1 MMALNADIAFTGGLS
16 GDVTYGFLDGKIQS
30 RRHHHPRVVLNADG
44 NTVLRI
50 LREEL
55 ARCDEFI
62 FSVAFV
68 TPNAIAM
75 LKQEL
80 VEFSGRGTIVTSDY
94 LGFNSPS
101 AFSELLNLAN
111 LGIDVRIHSADAFH
125 PKGYIFKS
133 ADVVTAMIGSSNLTG
148 NAIVKNHEWN
158 LKVTAANNSDL
169 AVQLADLAGN
179 QLADS
184 QPLSQEWID
193 LYAAQ
198 YTPPPPRKK
207 IEIAKKQEQADEQL
221 IDEVAAGLSGSSG
234 LGGDINWADQ
244 LMPILPNQM
253 QSEAL
258 KALEKVRLS
267 GESKAIVISATGT
280 GKTILSALEV
290 RAAHPQRF
298 LFVVHRE
305 QILDKTMKEYRRVIG
320 GDADQFGKLAG
331 VSKQSDRKYVFA
343 TVQTLSQD
351 VVLQLIE
358 PDTFDY
364 VIVDEA
370 HRVGSPTYKKVLA
383 YLKPKF
389 LLGLTATPERS
400 DGFNVFEFFDYNVP
414 YEIRLNHALEEN
426 MLSPFH
432 YYGIADV
439 TLDDESVRDSSEDL
453 SHLVTADRVHHVVD
467 ALTKYGQAGAAPKGL
482 IFCSR
487 KDEANALSA
496 ALNQQK
502 LRGKALRTLSL
513 SGDDSIERREQVVSQ
528 LEAGDLDYILT
539 VDIFNEGVD
548 IPSVNQVVM
557 LRQTQ
562 SAIVF
567 VQQLGRGLRKAPMK
581 DYLVVIDFIGN
592 YANNYMIPIALF
604 GDESLNKESLKEKLI
619 ATEQAG
625 VMAGLSSIR
634 FDKIA
639 QQRVLDSIRTT
650 ALDSIQKLRGS
661 MQAMQNRV
669 GQAPRLFDFYRF
681 KSVDPVL
688 LATKKE
694 NYPTLVKSLLS
705 IDHDLGTDELRALS
719 LLSHEVLTSK
729 RIHEFVLVR
738 ELLSNDSITFDQ
750 FAAAVREYGLEPTK
764 RELLS
769 AVETL
774 SLANHAQ
781 VDQTRYGIRLA
792 SIENDS
798 ITPDAGFRH
807 SYRTHGSF
815 TEEVDDLL
823 QTGVALV
830 SDRYIGGYP
839 FIVGGQYSR
848 KEVTRLLGVPRK
860 WTSTL
865 YGYKVDMESKTCPI
879 FVTLHKSED
888 VSASTAYQDELV
900 DPSHLRWFTR
910 SRRTL
915 TSDEVR
921 RIVNNEVDLHVFVK
935 KDDAEGTE
943 FFYLGKADSRNAQQ
957 AKMAGKDNEPL
968 DVVTMDL
975 HFEDSIDSALYDYLS
990 PNSDLT

>member
-1 MMALNADIAFTGGLS
+1 MMPPNADIAFSGGLS
-16 GDVTYGFLDGKIQS
+16 GDVTYGFLDGQKKS
-30 RRHHHPRVVLNADG
+30 LRHHHPRVVLNADG

-55 ARCDEFI
+55 ARCEEFI

-94 LGFNSPS
+94 LGFNSPA
-101 AFSELLNLAN
+101 AFSELLNLER
-111 LGIDVRIHSADAFH
+111 LGIDIRIHSADAFH

-133 ADVVTAMIGSSNLTG
+133 SDVVTAMIGSSNLTG

-158 LKVTAANNSDL
+158 LKVTAANDSDL
-169 AVQLADLAGN
+169 AGQLSDLAGN

-184 QPLSQEWID
+184 ESLSQEWID

-207 IEIAKKQEQADEQL
+207 IEIAKKLEQADEQL
-221 IDEVAAGLSGSSG
+221 IDELAEGLSEFSSLGS
-234 LGGDINWADQ
+234 DINWADQ

-267 GESKAIVISATGT
+267 GESKAIIISATGT

-290 RAAHPQRF
+290 RAAQPNRF

-305 QILDKTMKEYRRVIG
+305 QILDKTIKEYRRVIG
-320 GDADQFGKLAG
+320 REPEQFGKLAG
-331 VSKQSDRKYVFA
+331 ATKQSDRKFVFA

-351 VVLQLIE
+351 AVLRSIDPE
-358 PDTFDY
+358 AFDY
-364 VIVDEA
+364 IIVDEA
-370 HRVGSPTYKKVLA
+370 HRVGSPTYKKVLS
-383 YLKPKF
+383 YLQPTF

-439 TLDDESVRDSSEDL
+439 TLDDDSIRDSSEDL
-453 SHLVTADRVHHVVD
+453 SHLVTPDRVHHVID
-467 ALTKYGQAGAAPKGL
+467 ALTKYGQAGGEPKGL

-487 KDEANALSA
+487 KDEANALSI
-496 ALNQQK
+496 ALNEQQ
-502 LRGKALRTLSL
+502 LHGMTLRTVSL
-513 SGDDSIERREQVVSQ
+513 SGEDSIERRERVVAQ
-528 LEAGDLDYILT
+528 LESGELDYILT

-548 IPSVNQVVM
+548 IPAVNQVVM

-625 VMAGLSSIR
+625 VTAGMSSIR

-639 QQRVLDSIRTT
+639 QQRVLESIRTT
-650 ALDSIQKLRGS
+650 PLDSIQKLRGS

-681 KSVDPVL
+681 ESVDPVL

-694 NYPTLVKSLLS
+694 NYPALVKSLLR
-705 IDHDLGTDELRALS
+705 IDHDLSRDELRALS

-729 RIHEFVLVR
+729 RIHEFILVR
-738 ELLSNDSITFDQ
+738 ELLSHESITLGEFE
-750 FAAAVREYGLEPTK
+750 AALRAQGIEPTE
-764 RELLS
+764 RQMLS

-774 SLANHAQ
+774 NLANHGQ

-792 SIENDS
+792 SIDHETISADR
-798 ITPDAGFRH
+798 GFIH
-807 SYRTHGSF
+807 AYRTHGSF
-815 TEEVDDLL
+815 TDEVDDLI
-823 QTGVALV
+823 QTGLALV
-830 SDRYIGGYP
+830 NDRYAAAHP
-839 FIVGGQYSR
+839 FLVGGQYSR

-879 FVTLHKSED
+879 FVTLHKSD
-888 VSASTAYQDELV
+888 DISASTAYQDELV
-900 DPSHLRWFTR
+900 DPTHLRWFTR

-915 TSDEVR
+915 RSDEVR

-943 FFYLGKADSRNAQQ
+943 FFYLGQADSRNAEQ
-957 AKMAGKDNEPL
+957 AQMPDKNNVQL

-975 HFEDSIDSALYDYLS
+975 HFEDPIDSALYDYLN
-990 PNSDLT
+990 PNDDLT

>member
-1 MMALNADIAFTGGLS
+1 MQFNTDIAFDSGLF
-16 GDVTYGFLDGKIQS
+16 GDVTYGFLDGQKKS

-111 LGIDVRIHSADAFH
+111 LDIDVRIHEADAFH

-133 ADVVTAMIGSSNLTG
+133 SDVVTAMIGSSNLTG

-158 LKVTAANNSDL
+158 LKVTAANGSDL
-169 AVQLADLAGN
+169 AEQLTHLAKN
-179 QLADS
+179 QLSES
-184 QPLSQEWID
+184 QSLNQEWID
-193 LYAAQ
+193 LYAEQ
-198 YTPPPPRKK
+198 YTPPLVRKRN
-207 IEIAKKQEQADEQL
+207 EIAKNLEVAGERF
-221 IDEVAAGLSGSSG
+221 IDEIATRISGVDGLVNDLERS
-234 LGGDINWADQ
+234 DQ
-244 LMPILPNQM
+244 QMPILPNLM
-253 QSEAL
+253 QTEAL
-258 KALEKVRLS
+258 KALEQVRLS
-267 GESKAIVISATGT
+267 RESKAIVISATGT

-290 RAAHPQRF
+290 RAANPQRF

-305 QILDKTMKEYRRVIG
+305 QILDKTIKEYRRVIG
-320 GDADQFGKLAG
+320 GDAEQFGKLAG
-331 VSKQSDRKYVFA
+331 ATKQSDRKYVFA

-351 VVLQLIE
+351 AVLQAI
-358 PDTFDY
+358 DTDAFDY

-370 HRVGSPTYKKVLA
+370 HRVGSPTYRKVLSH
-383 YLKPKF
+383 LQPSF

-414 YEIRLNHALEEN
+414 YEIRLNHALEAN

-439 TLDDESVRDSSEDL
+439 TLDDDSVRDSSEDL
-453 SHLVTADRVHHVVD
+453 SHLVTSDRVHHVVD
-467 ALTKYGQAGAAPKGL
+467 ALTKYGQAGVAPKGL

-487 KDEANALSA
+487 KDESQALSE
-496 ALNQQK
+496 ALNQQQ
-502 LRGKALRTLSL
+502 LRGKTLRTVSL
-513 SGDDSIERREQVVSQ
+513 SGDDSIEKREQVVAQ
-528 LEAGDLDYILT
+528 LEAGKLDYILT

-548 IPSVNQVVM
+548 IPSINQVVM

-567 VQQLGRGLRKAPMK
+567 VQQLGRGLRKAPTK

-625 VMAGLSSIR
+625 VLAGLSSIR

-639 QQRVLDSIRTT
+639 QQRVLESIRTT
-650 ALDSIQKLRGS
+650 ALDSIQRLRGS

-669 GQAPRLFDFYRF
+669 GQVPRLFDFYRF
-681 KSVDPVL
+681 ESVDPVL

-694 NYPTLVKSLLS
+694 NYPTLVKSLLRVE
-705 IDHDLGTDELRALS
+705 HDLDPAELRALS

-729 RIHEFVLVR
+729 RVHEFILVQ
-738 ELLSNDSITFDQ
+738 ELLTTESLTLDQ
-750 FAAAVREYGLEPTK
+750 FADVLREHRVEPTE
-764 RELLS
+764 RAMLS

-774 SLANHAQ
+774 NLANHAQ
-781 VDQTRYGIRLA
+781 VDQTRHGIRLA
-792 SIENDS
+792 SIENETISANGDFVH
-798 ITPDAGFRH
+798 A
-807 SYRTHGSF
+807 YRSHGSF
-815 TEEVDDLL
+815 AEEVDDLI
-823 QTGVALV
+823 QTGLAMVN
-830 SDRYIGGYP
+830 DRYVGGNP

-848 KEVTRLLGVPRK
+848 KEVTRLLGLPRK

-865 YGYKVDMESKTCPI
+865 YGYKVDMDSRTCPI
-879 FVTLHKSED
+879 FVTLHKSD
-888 VSASTAYQDELV
+888 DIAASTAYQDELV
-900 DPSHLRWFTR
+900 NPSVLRWFTR

-915 TSDEVR
+915 QSDEVR
-921 RIVNNEVDLHVFVK
+921 RIVDNEVDLHVFVK
-935 KDDAEGTE
+935 KDDAEGAE

-957 AKMAGKDNEPL
+957 TLMSGKDQEQL

-975 HFEDSIDSALYDYLS
+975 HFAEAIDTALYDYLS
-990 PNSDLT
+990 PNIDLT

>member
-1 MMALNADIAFTGGLS
+1 MASSPDIAFAGGLS
-16 GDVTYGFLDGKIQS
+16 GDVAYGFLDGQRKS
-30 RRHHHPRVVLNADG
+30 KRNHNPRVVLNADG

-55 ARCDEFI
+55 VRCDEFI

-80 VEFSGRGTIVTSDY
+80 VEFSGRGTIITSDY
-94 LGFNSPS
+94 LGFNSPA
-101 AFSELLNLAN
+101 AFSELLNLTN

-133 ADVVTAMIGSSNLTG
+133 SNVVTAMIGSSNLTG

-158 LKVTAANNSDL
+158 LKVSATSDSDL

-184 QPLSQEWID
+184 QSLSQEWID

-207 IEIAKKQEQADEQL
+207 IEIAKKLEQADEQL
-221 IDEVAAGLSGSSG
+221 IDEVAAGLSESSSLGS
-234 LGGDINWADQ
+234 DINWAEQ
-244 LMPILPNQM
+244 LMPILPNRM

-258 KALEKVRLS
+258 KELEKVRLS

-290 RAAHPQRF
+290 RAAHPERF

-305 QILDKTMKEYRRVIG
+305 QILDKTIKEYRRVIG
-320 GDADQFGKLAG
+320 GDAEQFGKLAG
-331 VSKQSDRKYVFA
+331 TTKQSNRKYVFA

-351 VVLQLIE
+351 SVMESIE
-358 PDTFDY
+358 PDAFDY
-364 VIVDEA
+364 IIVDEA
-370 HRVGSPTYKKVLA
+370 HRVGSPTYKKVLS
-383 YLKPKF
+383 YLQPAF

-439 TLDDESVRDSSEDL
+439 TLDDESTRDSSEDL
-453 SHLVTADRVHHVVD
+453 SNLVTPDRVHHVID
-467 ALTKYGQAGAAPKGL
+467 ALTKYGQAGVAPKGL

-487 KDEANALSA
+487 KDEANALSL
-496 ALNQQK
+496 ALNQQQ
-502 LRGKALRTLSL
+502 LRGKALRTVSL
-513 SGDDSIERREQVVSQ
+513 SGEDSTERRERIVAQ
-528 LEAGDLDYILT
+528 LENGEIDYILT

-548 IPSVNQVVM
+548 IPTVNQVVM

-639 QQRVLDSIRTT
+639 QQRVLESIRTT
-650 ALDSIQKLRGS
+650 PLDSIQKLRAS
-661 MQAMQNRV
+661 MQAMHNRV

-681 KSVDPVL
+681 ESVDPVL

-694 NYPTLVKSLLS
+694 NYPTLVKSLLR
-705 IDHDLGTDELRALS
+705 IDHDLSRDELGALS

-729 RIHEFVLVR
+729 RIHEFILVR
-738 ELLSNDSITFDQ
+738 ELLSRGSLTLSEFEIALRAQ
-750 FAAAVREYGLEPTK
+750 GVEPTE
-764 RELLS
+764 RQMLS

-774 SLANHAQ
+774 NLANHGQ
-781 VDQTRYGIRLA
+781 TDQTRYGIRLA
-792 SIENDS
+792 VIENELIMADR
-798 ITPDAGFRH
+798 GFID

-815 TEEVDDLL
+815 TEEVDDLI
-823 QTGVALV
+823 QTGLALV
-830 SDRYIGGYP
+830 NDRYAAGKP
-839 FIVGGQYSR
+839 FLVGGQYSR

-865 YGYKVDMESKTCPI
+865 YGYKVDMESRTCPI
-879 FVTLHKSED
+879 FVTLHKSD
-888 VSASTAYQDELV
+888 DISASTAYQDELK
-900 DPSHLRWFTR
+900 DPTHLRWFTR

-915 TSDEVR
+915 RSDEVR

-943 FFYLGKADSRNAQQ
+943 FFYLGQADSRNAKQTQ
-957 AKMAGKDNEPL
+957 MPDKDNVPL

-975 HFEDSIDSALYDYLS
+975 HFEEAIDSALYDYLS

>member
-1 MMALNADIAFTGGLS
+1 MAFNADIAFTGDLS
-16 GDVTYGFLDGKIQS
+16 GDVMYGFLDGKKQS
-30 RRHHHPRVVLNADG
+30 RRHHHPRVVLNGDG

-80 VEFSGRGTIVTSDY
+80 VEFAGRGTIVTSDY

-101 AFSELLNLAN
+101 AFSELLNLAS
-111 LGIDVRIHSADAFH
+111 LGIDVRIHNAEAFH

-133 ADVVTAMIGSSNLTG
+133 SDAVTAMIGSSNLTG

-158 LKVTAANNSDL
+158 LKVTAANGSDL
-169 AVQLADLAGN
+169 AIQLADLAKN
-179 QLADS
+179 QLAES
-184 QPLSQEWID
+184 QSLSQEWID
-193 LYAAQ
+193 LYTAQ

-221 IDEVAAGLSGSSG
+221 IDEVATGLSESSG
-234 LGGDINWADQ
+234 LGGDINWAEQ

-305 QILDKTMKEYRRVIG
+305 QILDKTIKEYRRVIG

-351 VVLQLIE
+351 AVLQSIE

-383 YLKPKF
+383 YLQPKF

-467 ALTKYGQAGAAPKGL
+467 ALTKYGQAGASPKGL

-502 LRGKALRTLSL
+502 LRGKTLRTLSL
-513 SGDDSIERREQVVSQ
+513 SGDDPIERREQVVSQ

-548 IPSVNQVVM
+548 IPTVNQVVM

-681 KSVDPVL
+681 ASVDPVL

-694 NYPTLVKSLLS
+694 NYPTLVKNLLR
-705 IDHDLGTDELRALS
+705 IDHDLSADELRALS
-719 LLSHEVLTSK
+719 LLSHEVLASK
-729 RIHEFVLVR
+729 RIHEFILVR
-738 ELLSNDSITFDQ
+738 ELLSQESITFDQ
-750 FAAAVREYGLEPTK
+750 FAAALREYGVEPTK
-764 RELLS
+764 RGLLS

-798 ITPDAGFRH
+798 ITLHAGFSH

-823 QTGVALV
+823 QTGMALV
-830 SDRYIGGYP
+830 NERYIGGHP

-879 FVTLHKSED
+879 FVTLHKADD

-957 AKMAGKDNEPL
+957 AEMPGKDNEPL

-975 HFEDSIDSALYDYLS
+975 HFEESIDSALYDYLS

>member
-1 MMALNADIAFTGGLS
+1 MSSNPDISFAGGLS
-16 GDVTYGFLDGKIQS
+16 GDVTYGFLDGAKQS

-80 VEFSGRGTIVTSDY
+80 VEFSGHGTIVTSDY
-94 LGFNSPS
+94 LGFNSPA
-101 AFSELLNLAN
+101 AFSELLNLEA

-158 LKVTAANNSDL
+158 LKVTAATDSDL
-169 AVQLADLAGN
+169 AGQLADLAGN

-184 QPLSQEWID
+184 VSLSQDWID
-193 LYAAQ
+193 LYAEQ

-207 IEIAKKQEQADEQL
+207 IEIARQLKQADEQI
-221 IDEVAAGLSGSSG
+221 IDEVAAGLSESSG
-234 LGGDINWADQ
+234 LGGDVNWADQ
-244 LMPILPNQM
+244 LLPIFPNQM

-258 KALEKVRLS
+258 KALEAVRLS

-290 RAAHPQRF
+290 RAAHPERF

-305 QILDKTMKEYRRVIG
+305 QILDKTIKEYRRVIG
-320 GDADQFGKLAG
+320 GDAQQFGKVAG
-331 VSKQSDRKYVFA
+331 SSKQSDRKFVFA

-351 VVLQLIE
+351 SVLQTIE
-358 PDTFDY
+358 SDAFDY

-383 YLKPKF
+383 HLAPSF

-414 YEIRLNHALEEN
+414 YEIRLSHALEEN

-439 TLDDESVRDSSEDL
+439 TLDDDSVRDSSEDL
-453 SHLVTADRVHHVVD
+453 SHLVTPERVHHVVD
-467 ALTKYGQAGAAPKGL
+467 ALTKYGQAGVAPKGL

-487 KDEANALSA
+487 KDESSALSA
-496 ALNQQK
+496 ALNQQQ
-502 LRGKALRTLSL
+502 LRGKTLRTLSL
-513 SGDDSIERREQVVSQ
+513 SGDDSIERREQVVAQ
-528 LEAGDLDYILT
+528 LEAGELDYILT

-548 IPSVNQVVM
+548 IPTVNQVVM

-567 VQQLGRGLRKAPMK
+567 VQQLGRGLRKAPLK

-625 VMAGLSSIR
+625 VMAGMSSVR

-650 ALDSIQKLRGS
+650 ALDSIQKLRSS

-669 GQAPRLFDFYRF
+669 GQSPRLFDFYRF
-681 KSVDPVL
+681 ESVDPVL

-694 NYPTLVKSLLS
+694 NYPTLVKSLLR
-705 IDHDLGTDELRALS
+705 IDHDLDRDELRALS
-719 LLSHEVLTSK
+719 LLSHEVLTAK
-729 RIHEFVLVR
+729 RVHEFVLVR
-738 ELLSNDSITFDQ
+738 ELLTHGSITLNQ
-750 FAAAVREYGLEPTK
+750 FEMALREYGVETTE
-764 RELLS
+764 REMRS

-774 SLANHAQ
+774 NLANHAQ

-792 SIENDS
+792 SIENDTVS
-798 ITPDAGFRH
+798 ANPGFIH
-807 SYRTHGSF
+807 AYRTHGTF
-815 TEEVDDLL
+815 TEEVDDLI
-823 QTGVALV
+823 QTGLALV
-830 SDRYIGGYP
+830 SDRYVGGSP

-865 YGYKVDMESKTCPI
+865 YGYKVDMDSKTCPI
-879 FVTLHKSED
+879 FVTLHKSD
-888 VSASTAYQDELV
+888 DISASTAYQDELV

-915 TSDEVR
+915 RSDEVR

-957 AKMAGKDNEPL
+957 AQMPDKDGMPL

-975 HFEDSIDSALYDYLS
+975 HFEEAIDSALYDYLS
-990 PNSDLT
+990 PNNDLT

>member
-1 MMALNADIAFTGGLS
+1 MALNADIAFTGGLS
-16 GDVTYGFLDGKIQS
+16 GDVTYGFLDGKKQS

-80 VEFSGRGTIVTSDY
+80 VEFAGRGTIVTSDY

-101 AFSELLNLAN
+101 AFSELLNLAS
-111 LGIDVRIHSADAFH
+111 LGIDVRIHNAEAFH

-133 ADVVTAMIGSSNLTG
+133 SDAVTAMIGSSNLTG

-158 LKVTAANNSDL
+158 LKVTAANGSDL
-169 AVQLADLAGN
+169 AIQLADLAKN
-179 QLADS
+179 QLAES
-184 QPLSQEWID
+184 QSLSQEWID

-198 YTPPPPRKK
+198 YMQPPPRKK

-221 IDEVAAGLSGSSG
+221 IDEVVTGLSESSG
-234 LGGDINWADQ
+234 LGGDINWAAQ

-258 KALEKVRLS
+258 KALEKVRRS

-305 QILDKTMKEYRRVIG
+305 QILDKTIKEYRRVIG

-331 VSKQSDRKYVFA
+331 ISKQSDRKYVFA

-351 VVLQLIE
+351 AVLQSIE
-358 PDTFDY
+358 SDTFDY

-383 YLKPKF
+383 YLQPKF

-487 KDEANALSA
+487 NDEANALSA

-502 LRGKALRTLSL
+502 LRGKTLRTLSL

-548 IPSVNQVVM
+548 IPTVNQVVM

-681 KSVDPVL
+681 ESVDPVL

-694 NYPTLVKSLLS
+694 NYPTLVKNLLR
-705 IDHDLGTDELRALS
+705 IDHDLSQDELRALT

-729 RIHEFVLVR
+729 RVHEFVLVR
-738 ELLSNDSITFDQ
+738 ELLARGSIAMAEFEV
-750 FAAAVREYGLEPTK
+750 ALLEHGVEPTE
-764 RELLS
+764 REMLS

-774 SLANHAQ
+774 NLVNHAQ
-781 VDQTRYGIRLA
+781 VDQKRYGIRLA
-792 SIENDS
+792 TMKNGIISADH
-798 ITPDAGFRH
+798 GFIH

-815 TEEVDDLL
+815 TEEVDDLI
-823 QTGVALV
+823 QTGLTLV
-830 SDRYIGGYP
+830 NDRYAGGYP
-839 FIVGGQYSR
+839 FLVGGQYSR

-879 FVTLHKSED
+879 FVTLHKSDD

-915 TSDEVR
+915 RSDEVR
-921 RIVNNEVDLHVFVK
+921 RIVYNEVDLHVFVK
-935 KDDAEGTE
+935 KDDAEGSE
-943 FFYLGKADSRNAQQ
+943 FFYLGKSDSRNAEQT
-957 AKMAGKDNEPL
+957 KMPGKDNEPL

-975 HFEDSIDSALYDYLS
+975 HFEEAIDSALYDYLS
-990 PNSDLT
+990 PNDDLR

>member
-1 MMALNADIAFTGGLS
+1 MNTNADLVLGS
-16 GDVTYGFLDGKIQS
+16 GFSRDITFGFLDGKQQS

-68 TPNAIAM
+68 TPNAIAL

-94 LGFNSPS
+94 LGFNSPL
-101 AFSELLNLAN
+101 AFSELLNLEN
-111 LGIDVRIHSADAFH
+111 LGINVRIHNAGAFH
-125 PKGYIFKS
+125 PKGYIFKTENM
-133 ADVVTAMIGSSNLTG
+133 VTAMIGSSNLTG
-148 NAIVKNHEWN
+148 SAIVKNHEWN
-158 LKVTAANNSDL
+158 LKVSASEGSDL
-169 AVQLADLAGN
+169 ADQLSLLTQN
-179 QLADS
+179 QLEESIA
-184 QPLSQEWID
+184 LSQRWID
-193 LYAAQ
+193 AYAEQ
-198 YTPPPPRKK
+198 YTPPPIHRKVVTAPRTD
-207 IEIAKKQEQADEQL
+207 ADEHLLQVEAEQDL
-221 IDEVAAGLSGSSG
+221 EVTGQSPDGAASSE
-234 LGGDINWADQ
+234 L

-253 QSEAL
+253 QTEAL
-258 KALEKVRLS
+258 KALEQVRTS

-290 RAAHPQRF
+290 RAAHPGRF
-298 LFVVHRE
+298 LFIVHRE
-305 QILDKTMKEYRRVIG
+305 QILDKTIQEYRRVIG
-320 GDADQFGKLAG
+320 GDRNEFGKLAG
-331 VSKQSDRKYVFA
+331 TSKQSDLKFVFA

-351 VVLQLIE
+351 RVLHELQ
-358 PDTFDY
+358 PDAFDY
-364 VIVDEA
+364 IIVDEA
-370 HRVGSPTYKKVLA
+370 HRVGSPTYKKVLE
-383 YLKPKF
+383 YLDPTF

-439 TLDDESVRDSSEDL
+439 MLDDQTTLDSADDL
-453 SHLVTADRVHHVVD
+453 GHLVTADRVHHIID
-467 ALTKYGQAGAAPKGL
+467 ALTKYGQAGIDPKGL

-487 KDEANALSA
+487 KVEAAALSA
-496 ALNQQK
+496 AMNQQK
-502 LRGKALRTLSL
+502 LHGKTLRTVSL
-513 SGDDSIERREQVVSQ
+513 SGDDPVEQREQVVGQ
-528 LEAGDLDYILT
+528 LERGELDYILT

-548 IPSVNQVVM
+548 IPTVNQVVM

-619 ATEQAG
+619 STEQAG
-625 VMAGLSSIR
+625 VLAGLSSVR
-634 FDKIA
+634 FDKIS

-650 ALDSIQKLRGS
+650 ALDSIQKLRGA

-669 GQAPRLFDFYRF
+669 GQAPKLFDFYRF
-681 KSVDPVL
+681 ESVDPVL

-694 NYPTLVKSLLS
+694 NYPVLVKSLLR
-705 IDHDLGTDELRALS
+705 IDHDLSQDELRALS
-719 LLSHEVLTSK
+719 LLSHEVLTAK
-729 RIHEFVLVR
+729 RLHEFVLVR
-738 ELLSNDSITFDQ
+738 ELTSRGSVTLDEFSDALSKFGINAT
-750 FAAAVREYGLEPTK
+750 E
-764 RELLS
+764 RELFS
-769 AVETL
+769 AIETL
-774 SLANHAQ
+774 TLTNHSQ
-781 VDQTRYGIRLA
+781 VDLTRYGVQLA
-792 SIENDS
+792 ALEGRNIIANAEFLN
-798 ITPDAGFRH
+798 
-807 SYRTHGSF
+807 SYRMHDSF
-815 TEEVDDLL
+815 AAEVEDIL
-823 QTGVALV
+823 QTGIALV
-830 SDRYIGGYP
+830 SDRYDGGQP

-848 KEVTRLLGVPRK
+848 KEVTRLLGLPRK

-865 YGYKVDMESKTCPI
+865 YGYKVDANSKTCPI
-879 FVTLHKSED
+879 FVTLHKSD
-888 VSASTAYQDELV
+888 DISASTAYQDELV
-900 DPSHLRWFTR
+900 DSAHLRWFTR

-915 TSDEVR
+915 RSDEVR
-921 RIVNNEVDLHVFVK
+921 RIVANEVDLHIFVK

-943 FFYLGKADSRNAQQ
+943 FFYLGQADARNPEQTH
-957 AKMAGKDNEPL
+957 MLGKDNEQL

-975 HFEDSIDSALYDYLS
+975 HFDKPIDNALYDYLN
-990 PNSDLT
+990 PNEDLT

>member
-1 MMALNADIAFTGGLS
+1 MAANADIAFAGGLS
-16 GDVTYGFLDGKIQS
+16 GDVTYGFLDGKKQS

-75 LKQEL
+75 LKQEF

-101 AFSELLNLAN
+101 AFSELLNLSN
-111 LGIDVRIHSADAFH
+111 LGIDVRIHNADAFH

-133 ADVVTAMIGSSNLTG
+133 ADAVTAMIGSSNLTG

-158 LKVTAANNSDL
+158 LKVTAASNSDL

-184 QPLSQEWID
+184 QSLSQEWID
-193 LYAAQ
+193 LYSAQ

-207 IEIAKKQEQADEQL
+207 IEIAKKLETDDVQL
-221 IDEVAAGLSGSSG
+221 IDEVTAGLSESST
-234 LGGDINWADQ
+234 LGCGINWADQ
-244 LMPILPNQM
+244 HMPILPNKM

-290 RAAHPQRF
+290 RAAHPGRF

-305 QILDKTMKEYRRVIG
+305 QILDKTMKEYRRVLG
-320 GDADQFGKLAG
+320 GDAEEFGKLAG
-331 VSKQSDRKYVFA
+331 TTKQSDRKYVFA

-351 VVLQLIE
+351 AVMQSIE
-358 PDTFDY
+358 PDAFDY

-370 HRVGSPTYKKVLA
+370 HRVGSPTYEKVLEH
-383 YLKPKF
+383 LHPSF

-432 YYGIADV
+432 YYGIADA
-439 TLDDESVRDSSEDL
+439 TLDDETVRDTSEDL
-453 SHLVTADRVHHVVD
+453 TRLVTPERVHHVID
-467 ALTKYGQAGAAPKGL
+467 ALTKYGQAGVAPKGL

-487 KDEANALSA
+487 KDEANALSIA
-496 ALNQQK
+496 MNQQQ
-502 LRGKALRTLSL
+502 LHGKPLRTVSL
-513 SGDDSIERREQVVSQ
+513 SGEDSIERRERIVAQ
-528 LEAGDLDYILT
+528 LEAGELDYILT

-548 IPSVNQVVM
+548 IPTVNQVVM

-567 VQQLGRGLRKAPMK
+567 VQQLGRGLRKAPKK

-604 GDESLNKESLKEKLI
+604 GDESLNKESLKEKMI

-650 ALDSIQKLRGS
+650 PLDSIQKLRGS
-661 MQAMQNRV
+661 MQTMQNRV

-681 KSVDPVL
+681 ESVDPVL

-694 NYPTLVKSLLS
+694 NYPTLVKSLLR
-705 IDHDLGTDELRALS
+705 IDHDLSRNELRALS

-729 RIHEFVLVR
+729 RVHEFVLVR
-738 ELLSNDSITFDQ
+738 ELLTRESIAMDVFEV
-750 FAAAVREYGLEPTK
+750 ALREHGVEPTE
-764 RELLS
+764 REMLS

-774 SLANHAQ
+774 NLANHAQ
-781 VDQTRYGIRLA
+781 VDQTRYGIQLA
-792 SIENDS
+792 TMKNGIISADRGFIEAYS
-798 ITPDAGFRH
+798 
-807 SYRTHGSF
+807 THGSF
-815 TEEVDDLL
+815 TEEVDDLI
-823 QTGVALV
+823 QTGLALV
-830 SDRYIGGYP
+830 NDRYAGGHP
-839 FIVGGQYSR
+839 FLVGGQYSR
-848 KEVTRLLGVPRK
+848 KEVTRLLGIPRK

-879 FVTLHKSED
+879 FVTLHKSD
-888 VSASTAYQDELV
+888 DISASTAYQDELV

-915 TSDEVR
+915 RSDEVR
-921 RIVNNEVDLHVFVK
+921 RIVDNEVDIHVFVK
-935 KDDAEGTE
+935 KDDAEGSE
-943 FFYLGKADSRNAQQ
+943 FFYLGRSDSRNAEQT
-957 AKMAGKDNEPL
+957 KMPGKDNEPL

-975 HFEDSIDSALYDYLS
+975 HFEAPIESALYDYLS
-990 PNSDLT
+990 PNGALT

>member
-1 MMALNADIAFTGGLS
+1 MEGNVDISFSGGLS
-16 GDVTYGFLDGKIQS
+16 GDVAFGFLDVKKQS

-55 ARCDEFI
+55 ARCDEFV

-80 VEFSGRGTIVTSDY
+80 VEFGGQGTIVTSDY
-94 LGFNSPS
+94 LRFNSPS
-101 AFSELLNLAN
+101 AFSELLNLQS
-111 LGIDVRIHSADAFH
+111 LGIDVRIHSAEAFH

-133 ADVVTAMIGSSNLTG
+133 VSVVTAMIGSSNLTG

-158 LKVTAANNSDL
+158 LKVTAANDSDL
-169 AVQLADLAGN
+169 GVQLLDLAKN
-179 QLADS
+179 QLDES
-184 QPLSQEWID
+184 QSLNQAWID
-193 LYAAQ
+193 LYAQQ
-198 YTPPPPRKK
+198 YTPPPPRRKLA
-207 IEIAKKQEQADEQL
+207 IAKQLELADEEL
-221 IDEVAAGLSGSSG
+221 IDEVAGGLAESSVFG
-234 LGGDINWADQ
+234 HDINWADQ

-258 KALEKVRLS
+258 KELEKVRLS
-267 GESKAIVISATGT
+267 GASRAIVISATGT

-290 RAAHPQRF
+290 RAAHPERF

-305 QILDKTMKEYRRVIG
+305 QILDKTIKEYRRVIG

-331 VSKQSDRKYVFA
+331 ASKQSDRKYVFA

-351 VVLQLIE
+351 AVLESIAA
-358 PDTFDY
+358 DSFDY
-364 VIVDEA
+364 IIVDEA
-370 HRVGSPTYKKVLA
+370 HRVGSPTYKKVLG
-383 YLKPKF
+383 YLEPKF

-439 TLDDESVRDSSEDL
+439 TLDDDSIRDISEDL
-453 SHLVTADRVHHVVD
+453 SHLVTPDRVHHVVD
-467 ALTKYGQAGAAPKGL
+467 AMTKYGQAGADPKGL

-487 KDEANALSA
+487 KDEASALSA
-496 ALNQQK
+496 ALNQQQ
-502 LRGKALRTLSL
+502 LRGKRLRTTSL
-513 SGDDSIERREQVVSQ
+513 SGEDSIERREKVVAQ
-528 LEAGDLDYILT
+528 LEAGEIDYILT

-548 IPSVNQVVM
+548 IPTVNQVIM

-639 QQRVLDSIRTT
+639 QQRVLESIRTT
-650 ALDSIQKLRGS
+650 PLDSIQKLRGA

-681 KSVDPVL
+681 ESVDPVL

-694 NYPTLVKSLLS
+694 NYPTLLKSLLK
-705 IDHDLGTDELRALS
+705 IDHELSPNELRALS
-719 LLSHEVLTSK
+719 ILSHEVLTAK
-729 RIHEFVLVR
+729 RIHEYVLVR
-738 ELLSNDSITFDQ
+738 ELVSRGTLTLSEFKT
-750 FAAAVREYGLEPTK
+750 ALEPFGEDATE
-764 RELLS
+764 RQLRS

-774 SLANHAQ
+774 DLVNHTQ
-781 VDQTRYGIRLA
+781 MDQTRYGIRLA
-792 SIENDS
+792 SIENETIS
-798 ITPDAGFRH
+798 INPEFHYAYKTH
-807 SYRTHGSF
+807 SAF
-815 TEEVDDLL
+815 TKEVDDII
-823 QTGVALV
+823 QTGMAIV
-830 SDRYIGGYP
+830 SEKYVGADP

-879 FVTLHKSED
+879 FVTLHKAED
-888 VSASTAYQDELV
+888 ISASTAYQDELV
-900 DPSHLRWFTR
+900 DPTHLRWFTR

-915 TSDEVR
+915 RSDEVR

-943 FFYLGKADSRNAQQ
+943 FFYLGKADSRNAEQTQ
-957 AKMAGKDNEPL
+957 MPDKNQVPL

-975 HFEDSIDSALYDYLS
+975 HFEEAIDSALYDYLS
-990 PNSDLT
+990 PNEDLT

>member
-1 MMALNADIAFTGGLS
+1 MMSSSTDISFTGGLS
-16 GDVTYGFLDGKIQS
+16 GDVTYGFLDGKKQS
-30 RRHHHPRVVLNADG
+30 RRHHHPRVVLNAEG

-80 VEFSGRGTIVTSDY
+80 VEFSGHGTIVTSDY

-158 LKVTAANNSDL
+158 LKVTAANDSDL
-169 AVQLADLAGN
+169 AGQLADLAGN
-179 QLADS
+179 QLTES

-198 YTPPPPRKK
+198 YTPPPPRRQ
-207 IEIAKKQEQADEQL
+207 IEIAKKIEQADEQL
-221 IDEVAAGLSGSSG
+221 IDDVAGGLSESSG

-244 LMPILPNQM
+244 FMPILPNQM

-290 RAAHPQRF
+290 RAAHPERF

-305 QILDKTMKEYRRVIG
+305 QILDKTIKEYRRVIG
-320 GDADQFGKLAG
+320 GDPEQFGKLAG
-331 VSKQSDRKYVFA
+331 TTKQGDRKYVFA

-351 VVLQLIE
+351 SVMQSIE
-358 PDTFDY
+358 PDAFDY

-370 HRVGSPTYKKVLA
+370 HRVGSPTYKKVLSH
-383 YLKPKF
+383 LHPSF

-439 TLDDESVRDSSEDL
+439 TLDDESIRDSSADL
-453 SHLVTADRVHHVVD
+453 SHLVTPDRVHHVID
-467 ALTKYGQAGAAPKGL
+467 ALTKYGQAGVAPKGL

-487 KDEANALSA
+487 KDEANDLSA
-496 ALNQQK
+496 ALNQQQ
-502 LRGKALRTLSL
+502 LRGKSLRTVSL
-513 SGDDSIERREQVVSQ
+513 SGEDSIERREWIVAQ
-528 LEAGDLDYILT
+528 LEAGELDYILT

-548 IPSVNQVVM
+548 IPTVNQVVM

-581 DYLVVIDFIGN
+581 DYLVVLDFIGN
-592 YANNYMIPIALF
+592 YANNYLIPIALF

-619 ATEQAG
+619 STEQAG
-625 VMAGLSSIR
+625 VIAGLSSIR

-639 QQRVLDSIRTT
+639 QRRVLDSIRTT
-650 ALDSIQKLRGS
+650 PLDSIQKLRGS

-681 KSVDPVL
+681 ESVDPIL

-694 NYPTLVKSLLS
+694 NYPTLVKSLLR
-705 IDHDLGTDELRALS
+705 IDHDLKRNELRALS
-719 LLSHEVLTSK
+719 LLSHEVFTSK
-729 RIHEFVLVR
+729 RIHEFILVR
-738 ELLSNDSITFDQ
+738 ELLSRESITLGEFE
-750 FAAAVREYGLEPTK
+750 AALREHGIEPTD
-764 RELLS
+764 RQMLS
-769 AVETL
+769 AVDTL
-774 SLANHAQ
+774 NLANHAQ

-792 SIENDS
+792 TIENDTIFADS
-798 ITPDAGFRH
+798 GFIH
-807 SYRTHGSF
+807 SYHTHDSF
-815 TEEVDDLL
+815 TEEVDDLI
-823 QTGVALV
+823 QTGLALV
-830 SDRYIGGYP
+830 IDHYAAGNP

-879 FVTLHKSED
+879 FVTLHKSDD

-915 TSDEVR
+915 RSDEVR

-943 FFYLGKADSRNAQQ
+943 FFYLGQADSRNAEQTQ
-957 AKMAGKDNEPL
+957 MPDKDNVPL

-975 HFEDSIDSALYDYLS
+975 HFEEAIDTALYDYLS
-990 PNSDLT
+990 PNSDLS

>member
-1 MMALNADIAFTGGLS
+1 MSSSTDISFTGGLS
-16 GDVTYGFLDGKIQS
+16 GDVTYGFLDGKKQS

-80 VEFSGRGTIVTSDY
+80 VEFSGRGIIVTSDY

-111 LGIDVRIHSADAFH
+111 LGIDVRIHNADAFH

-158 LKVTAANNSDL
+158 LKVTAANDSDL
-169 AVQLADLAGN
+169 ADQLADLAGN
-179 QLADS
+179 QLAES
-184 QPLSQEWID
+184 QSLSQEWID

-207 IEIAKKQEQADEQL
+207 FEVAKKLAQADEQL
-221 IDEVAAGLSGSSG
+221 IDEVAAGLSESTV

-244 LMPILPNQM
+244 LMPILPNRM

-290 RAAHPQRF
+290 RAAHPERF

-305 QILDKTMKEYRRVIG
+305 QILDKTIKEYRRVIG
-320 GDADQFGKLAG
+320 GDPEQFGKLAG
-331 VSKQSDRKYVFA
+331 ASKQSDRKYVFA

-351 VVLQLIE
+351 SVMQSIE
-358 PDTFDY
+358 PDAFDY

-383 YLKPKF
+383 HLQPSF

-439 TLDDESVRDSSEDL
+439 TLDDESIRDSSEDL
-453 SHLVTADRVHHVVD
+453 SHLVTPDRVHHMID
-467 ALTKYGQAGAAPKGL
+467 ALMKYGQAGVAPKGL

-487 KDEANALSA
+487 KDEANALSV
-496 ALNQQK
+496 ALNQQQV
-502 LRGKALRTLSL
+502 RGKTLRTVSL
-513 SGDDSIERREQVVSQ
+513 SGEDSIERRERIVAQ
-528 LEAGDLDYILT
+528 LESGELDYILT

-548 IPSVNQVVM
+548 IPTVNQVVM

-650 ALDSIQKLRGS
+650 PLDSIQKLRGS

-681 KSVDPVL
+681 ESVDPVL

-694 NYPTLVKSLLS
+694 NYPTLLKSLLK
-705 IDHDLGTDELRALS
+705 INHDLGPDELRALS
-719 LLSHEVLTSK
+719 LLSHEVLTAK

-738 ELLSNDSITFDQ
+738 ELISKGTLTLAEFS
-750 FAAAVREYGLEPTK
+750 AALTTYGEDATERQL
-764 RELLS
+764 RS

-774 SLANHAQ
+774 DLANHAQ
-781 VDQTRYGIRLA
+781 MDQTRYGIRLA
-792 SIENDS
+792 SIENETIS
-798 ITPDAGFRH
+798 LNPDFLHA
-807 SYRTHGSF
+807 YRTHAAF
-815 TEEVDDLL
+815 TEEVDDII
-823 QTGVALV
+823 QTGLAMV
-830 SDRYIGGYP
+830 SERYVGGNP

-879 FVTLHKSED
+879 FVTLHKSD
-888 VSASTAYQDELV
+888 DISASTAYQDELV
-900 DPSHLRWFTR
+900 DPTHLRWFTR

-915 TSDEVR
+915 RSDEVR

-957 AKMAGKDNEPL
+957 TKMPGKNQEQL

-975 HFEDSIDSALYDYLS
+975 HFEEAIDSALYDYLS
-990 PNSDLT
+990 PNTDLT

>member
-1 MMALNADIAFTGGLS
+1 MHFNADITFDSGLF
-16 GDVTYGFLDGKIQS
+16 GDVTYGFLDGLKKS
-30 RRHHHPRVVLNADG
+30 RRHHHPRVVLNANG

-68 TPNAIAM
+68 TPSAIAM

-101 AFSELLNLAN
+101 AFSELLNLAS
-111 LGIDVRIHSADAFH
+111 LGIDVRIHEADAFH

-133 ADVVTAMIGSSNLTG
+133 SDVVTAMIGSSNLTG

-158 LKVTAANNSDL
+158 LKVTAANGSDL
-169 AVQLADLAGN
+169 ADQLTDLAEN
-179 QLADS
+179 QLSDS
-184 QPLSQEWID
+184 QSLSQEWID
-193 LYAAQ
+193 LYTEQ
-198 YTPPPPRKK
+198 YTPPPVRKK
-207 IEIAKKQEQADEQL
+207 SEIAKKQELAGEQL
-221 IDEVAAGLSGSSG
+221 IDEIATGISEMGRLDDGLVWS
-234 LGGDINWADQ
+234 DKQ
-244 LMPILPNQM
+244 MPILPNQM
-253 QSEAL
+253 QNEAL
-258 KALEKVRLS
+258 KALEQVRLS

-290 RAAHPQRF
+290 RAAHPRRF

-305 QILDKTMKEYRRVIG
+305 QILEKTIKEYRRVIG
-320 GDADQFGKLAG
+320 GDAEQFGKLAG
-331 VSKQSDRKYVFA
+331 ATKHVDRKYVFA
-343 TVQTLSQD
+343 TVQTLSQNA
-351 VVLQLIE
+351 VLQSID
-358 PDTFDY
+358 PDAFDY
-364 VIVDEA
+364 VIIDEA
-370 HRVGSPTYKKVLA
+370 HRVGSPTYRKVLSH
-383 YLKPKF
+383 LKPSF

-453 SHLVTADRVHHVVD
+453 SHLVTPDRVHHVVD
-467 ALTKYGQAGAAPKGL
+467 ALTKYGQAGVAPKGL

-487 KDEANALSA
+487 KEESQALSD

-502 LRGKALRTLSL
+502 LRGKTLRTLSL
-513 SGDDSIERREQVVSQ
+513 SGDDSIEKREQVVAQ
-528 LEAGDLDYILT
+528 LEAGELDYIIT

-548 IPSVNQVVM
+548 IPTINQVVM

-619 ATEQAG
+619 AAEQAG
-625 VMAGLSSIR
+625 VLAGLSSIR

-639 QQRVLDSIRTT
+639 QQRVLESIRTT
-650 ALDSIQKLRGS
+650 ALDSIQRLRGS

-669 GQAPRLFDFYRF
+669 GQVPRLFDFYRF
-681 KSVDPVL
+681 ESVDPVL

-694 NYPTLVKSLLS
+694 NYPALVKSLLR
-705 IDHDLGTDELRALS
+705 IDHDLDPEELRALS

-729 RIHEFVLVR
+729 RMHEFILVQ
-738 ELLSNDSITFDQ
+738 ELVTSESLTLDQ
-750 FAAAVREYGLEPTK
+750 FANALKKQGVETTEREM
-764 RELLS
+764 LS

-774 SLANHAQ
+774 NLVNHAQ

-792 SIENDS
+792 SIENGTISANRDF
-798 ITPDAGFRH
+798 IH
-807 SYRTHGSF
+807 SYRTNGYF
-815 TEEVDDLL
+815 TEEVDDLVK
-823 QTGVALV
+823 TGLALAN
-830 SDRYIGGYP
+830 DRYIGGNP
-839 FIVGGQYSR
+839 FVVGGQYSR

-865 YGYKVDMESKTCPI
+865 YGYKVDMDSRTCPI
-879 FVTLHKSED
+879 FVTLHKSD
-888 VSASTAYQDELV
+888 DISASTAYQDELV
-900 DPSHLRWFTR
+900 NPSHLSWFTR

-915 TSDEVR
+915 QSDEVR

-935 KDDAEGTE
+935 KDDAEGAE

-957 AKMAGKDNEPL
+957 TQMSGKNKEQL

-975 HFEDSIDSALYDYLS
+975 HFAEAIDTALYDYLS
-990 PNSDLT
+990 PNDDLT

>member
-1 MMALNADIAFTGGLS
+1 MSPSTDISFTGGLS
-16 GDVTYGFLDGKIQS
+16 GDVTYGFLDGKKQS

-101 AFSELLNLAN
+101 AFSELLNLTN

-133 ADVVTAMIGSSNLTG
+133 ADLVTAMIGSSNLTG

-158 LKVTAANNSDL
+158 LKVTAANDSDL
-169 AVQLADLAGN
+169 AGQLADLAGS
-179 QLADS
+179 QLTES
-184 QPLSQEWID
+184 QTLSQEWID

-198 YTPPPPRKK
+198 YTPPPLRKK
-207 IEIAKKQEQADEQL
+207 IEIAKKLEQADEQL
-221 IDEVAAGLSGSSG
+221 IDEVAAGLSESSG

-258 KALEKVRLS
+258 KELEKVRLS

-290 RAAHPQRF
+290 RAAHPERF

-305 QILDKTMKEYRRVIG
+305 QILDKTIKEYRRVIG
-320 GDADQFGKLAG
+320 GDPEQFGKLAG
-331 VSKQSDRKYVFA
+331 TTRRGDRKYVFA
-343 TVQTLSQD
+343 TVQTLSQEL
-351 VVLQLIE
+351 VLQSIE
-358 PDTFDY
+358 PDAFDY

-370 HRVGSPTYKKVLA
+370 HRVGSPTYKKVLSH
-383 YLKPKF
+383 LQPSF

-439 TLDDESVRDSSEDL
+439 TLDDESIRDSAADL
-453 SHLVTADRVHHVVD
+453 SHLVTPDRVHHVID
-467 ALTKYGQAGAAPKGL
+467 ALTKYGQAGVPPKGL

-487 KDEANALSA
+487 KDEASALSA
-496 ALNQQK
+496 ALNQQQ
-502 LRGKALRTLSL
+502 LRGKPLRTVSL
-513 SGDDSIERREQVVSQ
+513 SGEDSIERRERIVAE
-528 LEAGDLDYILT
+528 LEAGELDYILT

-548 IPSVNQVVM
+548 IPTVNQVVM

-562 SAIVF
+562 STIVF

-639 QQRVLDSIRTT
+639 QQRVLESIRTT
-650 ALDSIQKLRGS
+650 PLDSIQKLRGS
-661 MQAMQNRV
+661 MQTMQNRV

-681 KSVDPVL
+681 ESVDPVL

-694 NYPTLVKSLLS
+694 NYPTLVKSLLR
-705 IDHDLGTDELRALS
+705 IDHDLSRDELRALS

-738 ELLSNDSITFDQ
+738 ELLSRESITLHEFEV
-750 FAAAVREYGLEPTK
+750 ALREQGEEPTK
-764 RELLS
+764 RQMLS

-774 SLANHAQ
+774 NLANHAQ
-781 VDQTRYGIRLA
+781 VDQTRYGIQLA
-792 SIENDS
+792 TISDETISADR
-798 ITPDAGFRH
+798 GFIH
-807 SYRTHGSF
+807 AYRTHGSF
-815 TEEVDDLL
+815 TDEVDDII
-823 QTGVALV
+823 QTGMALV
-830 SDRYIGGYP
+830 DDQYAGGRP
-839 FIVGGQYSR
+839 FLVGGQYSR

-865 YGYKVDMESKTCPI
+865 YGYKVDMDSKTCPI
-879 FVTLHKSED
+879 FVTLQKSDD

-915 TSDEVR
+915 RSDEVR

-943 FFYLGKADSRNAQQ
+943 FFYLGQADSRNAEQ
-957 AKMAGKDNEPL
+957 AQMPDKDNVPL

-975 HFEDSIDSALYDYLS
+975 HFEEAIDSALYDYLS

>member
-1 MMALNADIAFTGGLS
+1 MAFNADIAFTGDLS
-16 GDVTYGFLDGKIQS
+16 GDVTYGFLDGEKQS

-80 VEFSGRGTIVTSDY
+80 VEFAGRGTIVTSDY

-101 AFSELLNLAN
+101 AFSELLNLAS
-111 LGIDVRIHSADAFH
+111 LGIDVRIHNAEAFH

-133 ADVVTAMIGSSNLTG
+133 SDAVTAMIGSSNLTG

-158 LKVTAANNSDL
+158 LKVTAANGSDL
-169 AVQLADLAGN
+169 AIQLADLAKN
-179 QLADS
+179 QLAES
-184 QPLSQEWID
+184 QSLSQEWID

-198 YTPPPPRKK
+198 YMPPPPRKK
-207 IEIAKKQEQADEQL
+207 IEIAKNREQADEQL
-221 IDEVAAGLSGSSG
+221 IDEVATGLSESSG
-234 LGGDINWADQ
+234 LGGDINWAEQ

-258 KALEKVRLS
+258 NALEKVRLS

-305 QILDKTMKEYRRVIG
+305 QILDKTIKEYRRVIG

-331 VSKQSDRKYVFA
+331 LSKQSDRKYVFA

-351 VVLQLIE
+351 AVLQSIE
-358 PDTFDY
+358 SDTFDY

-383 YLKPKF
+383 YLQPKF

-439 TLDDESVRDSSEDL
+439 TLDDESIRASSEDL
-453 SHLVTADRVHHVVD
+453 SHLVTPDRVHHVID
-467 ALTKYGQAGAAPKGL
+467 ALTKYGQAGVAPKGL
-482 IFCSR
+482 IFCSG

-496 ALNQQK
+496 ALNQQQ
-502 LRGKALRTLSL
+502 LRGKTIRTVSL
-513 SGDDSIERREQVVSQ
+513 SGEDSIERRERIVAQ
-528 LEAGDLDYILT
+528 LEAGELDYILT

-548 IPSVNQVVM
+548 IPTVNQVVM

-681 KSVDPVL
+681 ESVDPVL

-694 NYPTLVKSLLS
+694 NYPTLVKNLLR
-705 IDHDLGTDELRALS
+705 IDHDLNGDELRALS

-729 RIHEFVLVR
+729 RVHEFVLVR
-738 ELLSNDSITFDQ
+738 ELLSNESITFDQ
-750 FAAAVREYGLEPTK
+750 FAAALREHGVEPTK

-792 SIENDS
+792 SIENGS
-798 ITPDAGFRH
+798 IKLHAGFSH

-823 QTGVALV
+823 QTGMALV
-830 SDRYIGGYP
+830 NDRYIGGHP

-879 FVTLHKSED
+879 FVTLHKADD

-921 RIVNNEVDLHVFVK
+921 RIVSNEVDLHVFVK

-957 AKMAGKDNEPL
+957 AEMPGKDNEPL

-975 HFEDSIDSALYDYLS
+975 HFEESIDSALYDYLS

>member
-487 KDEANALSA
+487 KD
-496 ALNQQK
+496 
-502 LRGKALRTLSL
+502 
-513 SGDDSIERREQVVSQ
+513 
-528 LEAGDLDYILT
+528 
-539 VDIFNEGVD
+539 
-548 IPSVNQVVM
+548 
-557 LRQTQ
+557 
-562 SAIVF
+562 
-567 VQQLGRGLRKAPMK
+567 
-581 DYLVVIDFIGN
+581 
-592 YANNYMIPIALF
+592 
-604 GDESLNKESLKEKLI
+604 
-619 ATEQAG
+619 
-625 VMAGLSSIR
+625 
-634 FDKIA
+634 
-639 QQRVLDSIRTT
+639 
-650 ALDSIQKLRGS
+650 
-661 MQAMQNRV
+661 
-669 GQAPRLFDFYRF
+669 
-681 KSVDPVL
+681 
-688 LATKKE
+688 
-694 NYPTLVKSLLS
+694 
-705 IDHDLGTDELRALS
+705 
-719 LLSHEVLTSK
+719 
-729 RIHEFVLVR
+729 
-738 ELLSNDSITFDQ
+738 
-750 FAAAVREYGLEPTK
+750 
-764 RELLS
+764 
-769 AVETL
+769 
-774 SLANHAQ
+774 
-781 VDQTRYGIRLA
+781 
-792 SIENDS
+792 
-798 ITPDAGFRH
+798 
-807 SYRTHGSF
+807 
-815 TEEVDDLL
+815 
-823 QTGVALV
+823 
-830 SDRYIGGYP
+830 
-839 FIVGGQYSR
+839 
-848 KEVTRLLGVPRK
+848 
-860 WTSTL
+860 
-865 YGYKVDMESKTCPI
+865 
-879 FVTLHKSED
+879 
-888 VSASTAYQDELV
+888 
-900 DPSHLRWFTR
+900 
-910 SRRTL
+910 
-915 TSDEVR
+915 
-921 RIVNNEVDLHVFVK
+921 
-935 KDDAEGTE
+935 
-943 FFYLGKADSRNAQQ
+943 
-957 AKMAGKDNEPL
+957 
-968 DVVTMDL
+968 
-975 HFEDSIDSALYDYLS
+975 
-990 PNSDLT
+990 

>member
-1 MMALNADIAFTGGLS
+1 MTSSSPDISFTGGLS
-16 GDVTYGFLDGKIQS
+16 GDVTYGFLDSKKQS

-80 VEFSGRGTIVTSDY
+80 LEFSGRGTIITSDY

-101 AFSELLNLAN
+101 AFSELLNLGN

-133 ADVVTAMIGSSNLTG
+133 TDVVTAMIGSSNLTG

-158 LKVTAANNSDL
+158 LKVTAANDSDL
-169 AVQLADLAGN
+169 AGQLADLAGN
-179 QLADS
+179 QLTES
-184 QPLSQEWID
+184 QSLSQEWID
-193 LYAAQ
+193 LYSAQ
-198 YTPPPPRKK
+198 YTPPPPRKR
-207 IEIAKKQEQADEQL
+207 IEAAKKLEQADEQL
-221 IDEVAAGLSGSSG
+221 IDEVAAELSESIG
-234 LGGDINWADQ
+234 LGGYTNWADH

-290 RAAHPQRF
+290 RAAHPERF

-305 QILDKTMKEYRRVIG
+305 QILDKTIKEYRRVIG
-320 GDADQFGKLAG
+320 GDPEQFGKLAG
-331 VSKQSDRKYVFA
+331 ASKQSDRKYVFA
-343 TVQTLSQD
+343 TVQTLSLD
-351 VVLQLIE
+351 LVLQSIE
-358 PDTFDY
+358 PDAFDY

-370 HRVGSPTYKKVLA
+370 HRVGSPTYKKVLSH
-383 YLKPKF
+383 LQPSF

-439 TLDDESVRDSSEDL
+439 TLDDESIRDSSADL
-453 SHLVTADRVHHVVD
+453 SRLVTPDRVHHVVD
-467 ALTKYGQAGAAPKGL
+467 ALTKYGQAGVSPKGL

-496 ALNQQK
+496 ALNQQQ
-502 LRGKALRTLSL
+502 LRGKPLRTVSL
-513 SGDDSIERREQVVSQ
+513 SGEDSVERRERIVAQ
-528 LEAGDLDYILT
+528 LEAGELDYILT

-548 IPSVNQVVM
+548 IPTVNQVVM

-567 VQQLGRGLRKAPMK
+567 VQQLGRGLRKAPKK
-581 DYLVVIDFIGN
+581 DYLVVIDFIAN

-639 QQRVLDSIRTT
+639 QQRVLESIRTT
-650 ALDSIQKLRGS
+650 PLDSIQKLRGS

-681 KSVDPVL
+681 ESVDPVL

-694 NYPTLVKSLLS
+694 NYPTLVKSLLR
-705 IDHDLGTDELRALS
+705 IDHDLSRDELRALS

-738 ELLSNDSITFDQ
+738 ELLSRESITLLEFES
-750 FAAAVREYGLEPTK
+750 ALREHGEEPTK
-764 RELLS
+764 RQMLS
-769 AVETL
+769 VVETL
-774 SLANHAQ
+774 NLANHAQ
-781 VDQTRYGIRLA
+781 VDQTRYGIQLA
-792 SIENDS
+792 TISNETISADR
-798 ITPDAGFRH
+798 GFIH
-807 SYRTHGSF
+807 AYRTHGSF
-815 TEEVDDLL
+815 TDEVDDII
-823 QTGVALV
+823 QTGMALV
-830 SDRYIGGYP
+830 DDRYAGGRP
-839 FIVGGQYSR
+839 FLVGGQYSR

-865 YGYKVDMESKTCPI
+865 YGYKVDMDSRTCPI
-879 FVTLHKSED
+879 FVTLHKSDD

-915 TSDEVR
+915 RSDEVR

-943 FFYLGKADSRNAQQ
+943 FFYLGQADSRNAEQTR
-957 AKMAGKDNEPL
+957 MPDKDNVPL

-975 HFEDSIDSALYDYLS
+975 HFEEAIDSALYDYLS

>member
-1 MMALNADIAFTGGLS
+1 MASNADIAFTGGLS
-16 GDVTYGFLDGKIQS
+16 GDVTYGFLDGKKQS
-30 RRHHHPRVVLNADG
+30 RRHHHPRVVLNGDG

-55 ARCDEFI
+55 AKCDEFI

-133 ADVVTAMIGSSNLTG
+133 TDVVTAMIGSSNLTG

-158 LKVTAANNSDL
+158 LKVTAANDSDL
-169 AVQLADLAGN
+169 AVQLADLAGH
-179 QLADS
+179 QLRDS
-184 QPLSQEWID
+184 LSLSQEWID
-193 LYAAQ
+193 LYSAQ

-207 IEIAKKQEQADEQL
+207 IEIAKNLAQADEQL
-221 IDEVAAGLSGSSG
+221 IDEVVEGFSESSG
-234 LGGDINWADQ
+234 LGSDINWADQ
-244 LMPILPNQM
+244 PMPILPNQM

-258 KALEKVRLS
+258 KALEMVRLS

-290 RAAHPQRF
+290 RAAHPNRF

-305 QILDKTMKEYRRVIG
+305 QILDKTIKEYRRVIDG
-320 GDADQFGKLAG
+320 EPEQFGKLAG
-331 VSKQSDRKYVFA
+331 ALKQSDRKFVFA

-351 VVLQLIE
+351 AVLQSIDPE
-358 PDTFDY
+358 TFDY
-364 VIVDEA
+364 IIVDEA
-370 HRVGSPTYKKVLA
+370 HRVGSPTYKKVLS
-383 YLKPKF
+383 YLQPTF

-439 TLDDESVRDSSEDL
+439 TLEDDSIRDSSEDL
-453 SHLVTADRVHHVVD
+453 SHLVTPDRVHHVVD
-467 ALTKYGQAGAAPKGL
+467 ALTKYGQAGVAPKGL

-487 KDEANALSA
+487 KGESQALSD
-496 ALNQQK
+496 ALNQRQ
-502 LRGKALRTLSL
+502 LRGKPLRTVSL
-513 SGDDSIERREQVVSQ
+513 SGDDSIEKREQVVEQ
-528 LEAGDLDYILT
+528 LEAGKLDYILT

-548 IPSVNQVVM
+548 IPGINQVVM

-625 VMAGLSSIR
+625 VLAGLSSIR

-639 QQRVLDSIRTT
+639 QQRVLESIRTT
-650 ALDSIQKLRGS
+650 ALDSIQRLRGS

-669 GQAPRLFDFYRF
+669 GQVPRLFDFYRF
-681 KSVDPVL
+681 ESVDPVL

-694 NYPTLVKSLLS
+694 NYPALVKSLLR
-705 IDHDLGTDELRALS
+705 IEHDLDPTELRALS

-729 RIHEFVLVR
+729 RVHEFILVR
-738 ELLSNDSITFDQ
+738 ELLTVESLTLDQ
-750 FAAAVREYGLEPTK
+750 FADALREQGVEPTE
-764 RELLS
+764 RAMLS
-769 AVETL
+769 AVDTL
-774 SLANHAQ
+774 NLANHAQ
-781 VDQTRYGIRLA
+781 VDQARYGIRLA
-792 SIENDS
+792 SIEKGTISANRNFVY
-798 ITPDAGFRH
+798 A
-807 SYRTHGSF
+807 YRTNGSF
-815 TEEVDDLL
+815 AEEVDDLI
-823 QTGVALV
+823 QTGMAMVN
-830 SDRYIGGYP
+830 DRYVGGNP

-865 YGYKVDMESKTCPI
+865 YGYKVDMDSRTCPI
-879 FVTLHKSED
+879 FVTLHKSD
-888 VSASTAYQDELV
+888 DISASTAYQDELV
-900 DPSHLRWFTR
+900 NPSHLRWFTR

-915 TSDEVR
+915 QSDEVR

-935 KDDAEGTE
+935 KDDAEGAE

-957 AKMAGKDNEPL
+957 TLMSGKNQEQL

-975 HFEDSIDSALYDYLS
+975 HFAEAIDNALYDYLS